1 MNIELICKHRSA
13 LMGFAL
19 IWVMLYHLCG
29 QGDCQTIYKAFLAI
43 GHAGV
48 DMFFFLSGL
57 GLTYSYYERLKSL
70 ADIKVY
76 YWKRFLRII
85 PTYYLVILISS
96 VVLKKTVI
104 DTLWRLSCI
113 GFWISKPYYDWFIPS
128 LLLFYICFP
137 IFIRLS
143 HKYNIY
149 KAAVL
154 FIIVG
159 LIGTVGLILIGKG
172 TIILFLSRIPILF
185 VGCIFGYYLKYVK
198 QIIRYPVALGGIMLS
213 VIGLCSEIVLTCHFD
228 AAFLRRTAL
237 HHLPFVLII
246 PGFCLSLSYLFEWIS
261 RIGCVNWFVL
271 ALTFIG
277 TYSLEIYLAH
287 MSLRYSP
294 WYIYILLAI
303 VSGFLLSKIVNY
315 NKNFN
320 HGKQ

>member
-1 MNIELICKHRSA
+1 MNIELISKHRSA

-29 QGDCQTIYKAFLAI
+29 QGDCQTLQKSILAI

-48 DMFFFLSGL
+48 DIFFFLSGL

-70 ADIKVY
+70 ADIKQF
-76 YWKRFLRII
+76 YWKRFYRII

-96 VVLKKTVI
+96 LVLHKTII

-113 GFWISKPYYDWFIPS
+113 GFWISKPYYDWYIPS

-137 IFIRLS
+137 IFIYLS

-149 KAAVL
+149 KTAVL

-159 LIGTVGLILIGKG
+159 LIGTIGLILIGRG
-172 TIILFLSRIPILF
+172 TIILFISRIPILF
-185 VGCIFGYYLKYVK
+185 VGCISGYYLKYVK
-198 QIIRYPVALGGIMLS
+198 QTIRKPVAWGGIMLS
-213 VIGLCSEIVLTCHFD
+213 VIGICSEIVLTCHFD
-228 AAFLRRTAL
+228 ATFLRRTAL
-237 HHLPFVLII
+237 HHLPFVLIV
-246 PGFCLSLSYLFEWIS
+246 PGLCLSLSYFFEWIS
-261 RIGCVNWFVL
+261 KIGCVNWFVM

-287 MSLRYSP
+287 MSLRGSP
-294 WYIYILLAI
+294 WFIYIILAI
-303 VSGFLLSKIVNY
+303 GSGFLLSRIVND
-315 NKNFN
+315 KMNFN
-320 HGKQ
+320 GKQ